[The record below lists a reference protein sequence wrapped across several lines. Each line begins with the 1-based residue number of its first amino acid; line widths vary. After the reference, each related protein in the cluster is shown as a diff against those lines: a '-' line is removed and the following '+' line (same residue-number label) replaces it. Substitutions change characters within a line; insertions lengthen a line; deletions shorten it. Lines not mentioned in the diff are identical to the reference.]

1 MRFRRRNVTG
11 CLSSHCVRKAVRSV
25 MIQTLIIPGLN
36 GSSDEHW
43 QRHWTRENVQSSV
56 VEQENWTCPVLAH
69 WQAKLDEAL
78 SNTDGAFLVAHSLG
92 CLLAASYANRHQ
104 AGLIRGALLVAP
116 CSLETTLKMHPCMI
130 DFGIEPLERLPF
142 PSLVVGSL
150 NDPYMSVPQLERHVK
165 AWGSE
170 LSTIGFA
177 GHINVASGFGHWA
190 QGYDFFEHLVRRSM
204 FSQRWTSTAVSHGA
218 MIRSSSF

>member
-1 MRFRRRNVTG
+1 
-11 CLSSHCVRKAVRSV
+11 
-25 MIQTLIIPGLN
+25 MIQTLVIPGLN

-43 QRHWTRENVQSSV
+43 QRHWVREQVSASV

-92 CLLAASYANRHQ
+92 CLLAASYASRRG

-116 CSLETTLKMHPCMI
+116 CSLETTLGMHPCI
-130 DFGIEPLERLPF
+130 IEFGAEPLDRLPF

-165 AWGSE
+165 AWGSD
-170 LSTIGFA
+170 LVTIGFC
-177 GHINVASGFGHWA
+177 GHINVASGFGRWPE
-190 QGYDFFEHLVRRSM
+190 GYEFFERLVRRSLLIEQ
-204 FSQRWTSTAVSHGA
+204 SASPTASPSGQRVEALG
-218 MIRSSSF
+218 RSYR

>member
-1 MRFRRRNVTG
+1 
-11 CLSSHCVRKAVRSV
+11 

-43 QRHWTRENVQSSV
+43 QRRWARKRVGSSV
-56 VEQENWTCPVLAH
+56 VEQDNWTCPVLTH
-69 WQAKLDEAL
+69 WQARLDEAL

-92 CLLAASYANRHQ
+92 CLLAASYASRHQ

-116 CSLETTLKMHPCMI
+116 CSLETTQKMHPCMI
-130 DFGIEPLERLPF
+130 DFGAEPLERLPF

-170 LSTIGFA
+170 LATVGFA
-177 GHINVASGFGHWA
+177 GHINVASGFGPWPE
-190 QGYDFFEHLVRRSM
+190 GYEFFERLVRRTLLTEQWASAAISPDS
-204 FSQRWTSTAVSHGA
+204 F
-218 MIRSSSF
+218 IRSSTL

>member
-1 MRFRRRNVTG
+1 
-11 CLSSHCVRKAVRSV
+11 

-36 GSSDEHW
+36 GSSDAHW
-43 QRHWTRENVQSSV
+43 QRHWARERPYSSV
-56 VEQENWTCPVLAH
+56 VEQEDWTCPVLTH

-92 CLLAASYANRHQ
+92 CLLAASYASRHQ
-104 AGLIRGALLVAP
+104 AGLVRGVLMVAP

-130 DFGIEPLERLPF
+130 DFGAEPLERLPF

-165 AWGSE
+165 AWGSD
-170 LSTIGFA
+170 LATIGFA
-177 GHINVASGFGHWA
+177 GHINVMSGFGRWPE
-190 QGYDFFEHLVRRSM
+190 GYDFFERLVRRSG
-204 FSQRWTSTAVSHGA
+204 STEQWTTAAASHGA
-218 MIRSSSF
+218 VARLSSL

>member
-1 MRFRRRNVTG
+1 
-11 CLSSHCVRKAVRSV
+11 

-43 QRHWTRENVQSSV
+43 QRHWTYENANSSV
-56 VEQENWTCPVLAH
+56 VEQENWTCPVLAQ

-116 CSLETTLKMHPCMI
+116 CSLETTLTMHPCMI
-130 DFGIEPLERLPF
+130 DFGIEPMERLPF

-150 NDPYMSVPQLERHVK
+150 NDPYMGVAQLEHHVK

-170 LSTIGFA
+170 LAIIGFA
-177 GHINVASGFGHWA
+177 GHINVASGFGRWHE
-190 QGYDFFEHLVRRSM
+190 GYDFFERLVRRSRYTE
-204 FSQRWTSTAVSHGA
+204 QWTSPAVSRGNIA
-218 MIRSSSF
+218 RPSTF